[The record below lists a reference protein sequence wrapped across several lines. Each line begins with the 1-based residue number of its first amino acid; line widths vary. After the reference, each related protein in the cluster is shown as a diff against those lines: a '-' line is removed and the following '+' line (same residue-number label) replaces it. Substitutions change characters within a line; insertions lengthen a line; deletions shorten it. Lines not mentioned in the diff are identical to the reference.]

1 MNQSLLNTDAQTVTL
16 AIIAVVLPFAAFV
29 VNFLVLG
36 KSKAS
41 GWVSTLAILGS
52 AVLSLTVFF
61 RVWDSHVIHMQQV
74 WFIIGENKVQV
85 GVLLNNLS
93 VLMLVLVSLIALP
106 VHIYSTAYMKDDAGY
121 SRYFRYLSF
130 FCFSMLALVVVDSL
144 ITFYAFWEL
153 VGFSSY
159 LLIGF
164 WYDRDSAV
172 QANKKA
178 FIMNRIGDIGLLTAI
193 IILFVVFGTF
203 DIQELFGAN
212 GWLKRAIDNNAH
224 FTGSYAGALYN
235 PGAPSWIPVNADSAH
250 YSDLKANLPIVWHYI
265 AFGGIFLAVAA
276 KSAQFPLHTWL
287 PDAMEGPTS
296 VSALIHAATM
306 VAAGVFLLGRVYPMF
321 NQTELT
327 TLAVV
332 GCFTAFMGATI
343 ALTQNDI
350 KRVLAYSTISQLG
363 YMVMAMGVGAYS
375 SSLLHLAT
383 HAFFKCLLFLVA
395 GIVIHEVKHISDENN
410 LDIDPQNILHMG
422 GLRKK
427 LPLTFIAALIGGV
440 ALIGLPFTSG
450 FLSKDGI
457 LVQAFNWCD
466 SKNPLLSVIPIGAE
480 FTSWLTAFYVTRLI
494 IKVFFG
500 EFRLQ
505 KMNPHIHIH
514 IGDGDWRYKLPLI
527 FLGLCCL
534 FPLISFNP
542 FSYES
547 TWLYKAF
554 LPERHEE
561 QRSLYT
567 VMVPV
572 FVNVLNVGVIYCAYV
587 IYAKRNTWSAPQN
600 GLLYRISFN
609 EWYIDRF
616 YKRIIVKFVIWLSG
630 ALYWVDRKV
639 IDGFVHLLESIG
651 LCIAK
656 ATAWCDK
663 YIVDG
668 VLWLAAQLVQYI
680 GNFARRFQGGKV
692 QYYLYSMLLAVIAV
706 FILKLIWA

>member
-1 MNQSLLNTDAQTVTL
+1 LNSTTLHTDAQTVTL
-16 AIIAVVLPFAAFV
+16 AIIAVVLPFVAFV
-29 VNFLVLG
+29 VNFLALN
-36 KSKAS
+36 KNKAS

-52 AVLSLTVFF
+52 AVLSLNVFF
-61 RVWDSHVIHMQQV
+61 RVWDNHTIHMQQV
-74 WFIIGENKVQV
+74 WFTIGATKVQI

-106 VHIYSTAYMKDDAGY
+106 VHIYSTAYMKDDTGF

-193 IILFVVFGTF
+193 IILFTHYHTF
-203 DIQELFGAN
+203 DLEELFGDRGLVKLQAVDSVKHWMWPSYTTDV
-212 GWLKRAIDNNAH
+212 GSVIRVWLKM
-224 FTGSYAGALYN
+224 
-235 PGAPSWIPVNADSAH
+235 PVI
-250 YSDLKANLPIVWHYI
+250 LHYI

-306 VAAGVFLLGRVYPMF
+306 VAAGVFLLGRVYPF
-321 NQTELT
+321 FSPDELII
-327 TLAVV
+327 LAAV
-332 GCFTAFMGATI
+332 GCFTAFMAATI
-343 ALTQNDI
+343 AITQNDI

-375 SSLLHLAT
+375 SSLLHLVT

-395 GIVIHEVKHISDENN
+395 GIVIHEVKHVSNENN

-466 SKNPLLSVIPIGAE
+466 SKNPLLSIIPIAAE

-514 IGDGDWRYKLPLI
+514 MGDGDWRYKLPLI
-527 FLGLCCL
+527 FLALCCL
-534 FPLISFNP
+534 FPLFSFNP

-554 LPERHEE
+554 LPERYEE

-567 VMVPV
+567 VMVPSLV
-572 FVNVLNVGVIYCAYV
+572 TVVSLLVIYRAYV
-587 IYAKRNTWSAPQN
+587 LYIKRENRVIVET
-600 GLLYRISFN
+600 GLLYRISYN

-639 IDGFVHLLESIG
+639 IDGFIHLLERIG
-651 LCIAK
+651 QCIAK